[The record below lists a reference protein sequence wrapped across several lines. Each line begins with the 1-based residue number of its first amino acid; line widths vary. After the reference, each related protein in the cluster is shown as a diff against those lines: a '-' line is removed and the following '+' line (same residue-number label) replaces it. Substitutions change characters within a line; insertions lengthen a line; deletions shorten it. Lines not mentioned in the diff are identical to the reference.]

1 MIINLL
7 NFTSH
12 KSGLRMGSF
21 VKKIFKIEGPIEP
34 VVLMQMQKMIQ

>member
-1 MIINLL
+1 MIQNLL

-21 VKKIFKIEGPIEP
+21 VTNIFNIEGPIEP
-34 VVLMQMQKMIQ
+34 VVLMKMQKMIQ